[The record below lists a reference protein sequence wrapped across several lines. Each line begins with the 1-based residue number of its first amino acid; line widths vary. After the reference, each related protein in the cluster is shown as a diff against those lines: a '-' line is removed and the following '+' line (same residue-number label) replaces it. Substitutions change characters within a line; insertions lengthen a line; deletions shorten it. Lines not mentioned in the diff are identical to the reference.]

1 MYYVPNLPDASKHSL
16 EVAIHR
22 YRNIALLPAA
32 ALVVLAWASACDNE
46 PPPTVTVT
54 PSTAELTALGAT
66 AQLGAEVLDQDGNV
80 MAGVEVGWSSSA
92 ATVATVDASG
102 LVTAA
107 GNGTATITAKS
118 GGGSGTAVVRV
129 MQSVAS
135 VTVSP
140 DADTVEVG
148 DSVRLTAQAFD
159 KNRNVAEGAE
169 FTWSSSDLSVA
180 TVSGSGFVR
189 GATEGATR
197 ITATAETA
205 EGNANISVFHPDRR
219 ELEVLYRATDGP
231 DWNNNDNWMS
241 DAPLGEWYGVDME
254 AGNLTGLD
262 LRENRLSGSIPPVL
276 GNLSN
281 LARLDLAYNSL
292 SGTIPRQLGN
302 LPNLAMLDLAY
313 NRLSGTI
320 PRQLGNL
327 ANLTWLD
334 FGHNRLSDT
343 IPTQLAD
350 LANLTWLD
358 LGANQLSGAIPP
370 ELRNLR
376 HLTGLL
382 LQENNFGGQLPSVLG
397 NLTALRLLH
406 LDNNNLTGPIPAGF
420 DRMSRLQELI
430 LSYNEEMGGPLPSQ
444 LTSLRE
450 LDMLLAVG
458 AELCAPPDPD
468 VQTWLEGICKRR
480 IDPCDIDPLMAYLTQ
495 AVQSRLFPV
504 PLVAEENALL
514 RVFVTAKKATSEG
527 IPPIRARFYVDGRET
542 HVEEIPGK
550 STPIPTEVDEGN
562 LAKSANVE
570 IPAEV
575 IEPGLEM
582 VIEVDPEGTLDEE
595 LGVPKRIPETGRLA
609 VDVRA
614 MPVFDLTLIPF
625 VLGSDS
631 SIVDLVEAMADDP
644 GDHPLLWGTR
654 TLLPIGDLVVTAH
667 EPVLAN
673 VPNAVDLLRQ
683 TMAIRAAEG
692 GTGHYM
698 GMKSQPIGGAAGVAL
713 VPGRSSF
720 SIPVSWVMTHELG
733 HNLSLYHAP
742 CGAQAWVDPSYPYP
756 NGSIGAWGYDFR
768 DGGSLVRRTRRDLM
782 SYCEPS
788 WISDYHFTNGLR
800 FRLSDA
806 DSAGLPYL
814 GRQKSLLLWGGV
826 DTDGLPFL
834 EPAFALKAPPTL
846 PRSGGEYQLTGRTG
860 GGTELFSLSFAMPE
874 VADGEGSASFAFTL
888 PVGAGWEGRLATVT
902 LAGPGGSATL
912 DAGSDL
918 PVVMLRNPRTG
929 RVRAILRDPPEP
941 AMRQADVAAA
951 LGAEPGLEVL
961 FSRGIPDATA
971 WRR

>member
-1 MYYVPNLPDASKHSL
+1 MPNLPGASDHGQAVAMHS
-16 EVAIHR
+16 
-22 YRNIALLPAA
+22 YGNIALLPA
-32 ALVVLAWASACDNE
+32 VVLMVLPWASACDE
-46 PPPTVTVT
+46 QPPPSVAVT

-66 AQLGAEVLDQDGNV
+66 VQLGAEVTDQYGNV

-92 ATVATVDASG
+92 APVATVDASG
-102 LVTAA
+102 LVTAV

-135 VTVSP
+135 VLVSP
-140 DADTVEVG
+140 YSDTVEID
-148 DSVRLTAQAFD
+148 DSVRLTAKAFD
-159 KNRNVAEGAE
+159 RKQNVVEGAK
-169 FTWSSSDLSVA
+169 FMWASSDLSVA
-180 TVSGSGFVR
+180 TVSNSGFVR
-189 GATEGATR
+189 GKTEGATR

-205 EGNANISVFHPDRR
+205 EGSAMVTVFHPDRR
-219 ELEVLYRATDGP
+219 ELEGLYRATDGP
-231 DWNNNDNWMS
+231 DWNNNDNWMT
-241 DAPLGEWYGVDME
+241 DAPLAEWYGVEME
-254 AGNLTGLD
+254 AGKLTGLD
-262 LRENRLSGSIPPVL
+262 LRENRLSGSIPPSL
-276 GNLSN
+276 GNLAN
-281 LARLDLAYNSL
+281 LAGLDLAYNLL
-292 SGTIPRQLGN
+292 SGTIP
-302 LPNLAMLDLAY
+302 P
-313 NRLSGTI
+313 
-320 PRQLGNL
+320 QLGNL

-334 FGHNRLSDT
+334 FGHNRFSGPIPPQLADLANLTWLGLGNNQLSGP
-343 IPTQLAD
+343 IPPQLAD

-358 LGANQLSGAIPP
+358 LGNNQLSGPVPP

-382 LQENNFGGQLPSVLG
+382 LQENTFGGQLPSVLG
-397 NLTALRLLH
+397 DLTALRLLH
-406 LDNNNLTGPIPAGF
+406 LHNNNLTGPIPARF

-450 LDMLLAVG
+450 LDVLLAVG
-458 AELCAPPDPD
+458 TELCAPPDPD
-468 VQTWLEGICKRR
+468 VQTWLEGIYKRR
-480 IDPCDIDPLMAYLTQ
+480 IDPCDADPLMAYLAQ
-495 AVQSRLFPV
+495 AVQSRFFPV

-527 IPPIRARFYVDGRET
+527 IPPIRARFYVNGRET

-550 STPIPTEVDEGN
+550 STPIPTEVDEGD
-562 LAKSANVE
+562 LTKSANAE
-570 IPAEV
+570 IAAEV

-582 VIEVDPEGTLDEE
+582 VIKVDPEGTLDEE

-609 VDVRA
+609 VDVGA

-625 VLGSDS
+625 VSASDS
-631 SIVDLVEAMADDP
+631 SIVELVEAMADDP
-644 GDHPLLWGTR
+644 DDHPLLWDTR

-667 EPVLAN
+667 EPVLTNSPIATE
-673 VPNAVDLLRQ
+673 LLRH
-683 TMAIRAAEG
+683 TIAIRAAEG
-692 GTGHYM
+692 GKGHYM
-698 GMKSQPIGGAAGVAL
+698 GMKSPPVAGARGVAL
-713 VPGRSSF
+713 LPGRSSF
-720 SIPVSWVMTHELG
+720 SIPDSWVMSHELG

-742 CGAQAWVDPSYPYP
+742 CGASNWLDPSYPYP
-756 NGSIGAWGYDFR
+756 TGSIGAWGYDFR
-768 DGGSLVRRTRRDLM
+768 EGGSMVRRTRSDLM
-782 SYCEPS
+782 SYCPS
-788 WISDYHFTNGLR
+788 RWISDYHFANGLR

-806 DSAGLPYL
+806 DSAGLSYL

-834 EPAFALKAPPTL
+834 EPALVLDAPPTL
-846 PRSGGEYQLTGRTG
+846 PRSGGEYRVTGRTG

-874 VADGEGSASFAFTL
+874 VADGDGSASFAFTL
-888 PVGAGWEGRLATVT
+888 PARAGWEGRLATIT
-902 LAGPGGSATL
+902 LTGPVGSATL

-929 RVRAILRDPPEP
+929 RVRAILRDPPKLS
-941 AMRQADVAAA
+941 MRQADVAAA